1 MANTFFGLNIG
12 VSGLYA
18 ANAGVDVTAN
28 NVANENTKGYSRQVI
43 SQSATE
49 PIRVFQRYGMIGSG
63 VEVTSIDQMR
73 DKYYDAKYW
82 DNNSKLGEESAKY
95 NYMIQIEDYFAETD
109 ETGFSKEYSN
119 IFNGLE
125 DLVKTPEGN
134 TERVTFLNYCESFLE
149 YMQELKTNLIK
160 SQEDLNSEV
169 ASNVDH
175 INSLGAEIAALN
187 KEINVVELTG
197 AKANELRDKRAL
209 LLDEL
214 SSICEISTKEVL
226 YDNGKSDFT
235 VNIGDKTLVSTYDYY
250 TLEVVSREDRA
261 DKHDAVGLYDIQW
274 SYGEKFDP
282 VGSNIDGALRSLL
295 IIRDGNNY
303 VPEEGN
309 DISVPIDYKGVPYY
323 IDEINEFLTK
333 FTGAFN
339 EIHSK
344 GMNMEGESTK
354 DIPIFLKD
362 DNDVFTVNQ
371 DLMANP
377 SWMSTTVN
385 VHDGAAQYDLL
396 SEMIKVKD
404 SKEFD
409 GGSPEEFIQSLITE
423 IAIDTSKAKTL
434 NENYKNIIQT
444 ITNQREA
451 VMGVDADEEAMN
463 LVKYQEAY
471 DLSAKVIQVMSEMY
485 DKLINETGV

>member
-309 DISVPIDYKGVPYY
+309 DISVPIDYK
-323 IDEINEFLTK
+323 
-333 FTGAFN
+333 
-339 EIHSK
+339 
-344 GMNMEGESTK
+344 
-354 DIPIFLKD
+354 
-362 DNDVFTVNQ
+362 
-371 DLMANP
+371 
-377 SWMSTTVN
+377 
-385 VHDGAAQYDLL
+385 
-396 SEMIKVKD
+396 
-404 SKEFD
+404 
-409 GGSPEEFIQSLITE
+409 
-423 IAIDTSKAKTL
+423 
-434 NENYKNIIQT
+434 
-444 ITNQREA
+444 
-451 VMGVDADEEAMN
+451 
-463 LVKYQEAY
+463 
-471 DLSAKVIQVMSEMY
+471 
-485 DKLINETGV
+485 

>member
-197 AKANELRDKRAL
+197 SKANELRDKRAL

-309 DISVPIDYKGVPYY
+309 DISIPIDYKGVPYY

-404 SKEFD
+404 LKEFD

-444 ITNQREA
+444 ITNQRKA

-463 LVKYQEAY
+463 FVKYQEAY
-471 DLSAKVIQVMSEMY
+471 DLSAKVIQIMSEMY